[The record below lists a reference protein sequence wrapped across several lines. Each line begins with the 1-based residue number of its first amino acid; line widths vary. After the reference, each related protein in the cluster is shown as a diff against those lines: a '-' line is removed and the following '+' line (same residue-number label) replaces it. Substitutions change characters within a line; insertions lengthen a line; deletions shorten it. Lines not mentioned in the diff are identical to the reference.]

1 MIRKRGYIHVY
12 TGDGKGKTTAAIGLS
27 LRAAGAGKK
36 VFIGQFVKG
45 KPYNE
50 NEFIRKN
57 IPQIIIRQY
66 GRGCFIKSEPQKED
80 IEAAQKGLKEI
91 ENILRNE
98 SYDLIVLDE
107 VNIATYYKL
116 IAVEDLIDLLK
127 SKPAHSEIVLTGR
140 KADPAILEI
149 ADLVTE
155 MKEIKHYYN
164 SGVDA
169 REGIEY

>member
-1 MIRKRGYIHVY
+1 MKRKRGYIHVY
-12 TGDGKGKTTAAIGLS
+12 TGDGKGKTTAAIGLA

-36 VFIGQFVKG
+36 VFCGQFVKG
-45 KPYNE
+45 RPYNE

-57 IPQIIIRQY
+57 IPQITIKQY

-80 IEAAQKGLKEI
+80 IEAAQKGFKEI
-91 ENILRNE
+91 ENIIKNE
-98 SYDLIVLDE
+98 FYDLIVLDE

-116 IAVEDLIDLLK
+116 IAVEDLIRLLK
-127 SKPAHSEIVLTGR
+127 SKPESLEIILTGR
-140 KADPAILEI
+140 RADPAILEV

-164 SGVDA
+164 QGVEA